1 MAGSWL
7 LAPALALCSL
17 TSASFATV
25 LEPPARFG
33 GFSSDS
39 YVRQSRADP
48 EKVVP
53 LVIGLLPVDFNAM
66 EREFYSVSDPT
77 HASYGQF
84 LAQHQADQLSRP
96 ADGALDAVRSWVG
109 DFAHE
114 NSAGTFSATSNLFK
128 VPMKVKHMERL
139 LGAEIHHYE
148 TNEMRG
154 VPSTR
159 SRRLVRAATDVS
171 VPEHLQ
177 NIVSFLSVNAHPLGL
192 RALGATSAQ
201 TPEMNGQGGGTL
213 AAIRQTYGIPD
224 DLVVT
229 NAGSTQCVPSFY
241 DEVWN
246 PDDLK
251 TFYAQYLPGESPPQ
265 IIEKGGRANRPEM
278 ASTEASLDVQYIT
291 GVGRNASTF
300 VWTMNGSNPYSSED
314 EPFVEFAED
323 VLALEN
329 PPLVISISYSDDEEH
344 IFDVSAGYARTL
356 DTLLIKM
363 GLRGITV
370 LIAGGDDGVTGLRTE
385 FEKVPV
391 ENMCKQSGP
400 QWPSSSP
407 YITTVG
413 ATMLLT
419 KAQQAAKPF
428 FRTNEEVICSVENG
442 GIITSGGGFSNIY
455 PIPEYQRKAVERYLA
470 TRNIPT
476 TPGFFNTS
484 GRAYP
489 DVAALGAG
497 FLVYMGGRL
506 SSVSGTSAS
515 TPVLGA
521 MVTLWNDVRLNA
533 GKSPLGFINPLL
545 YYLADN
551 NIDAFHDVVVGN
563 NGAPRGG
570 NNPCED
576 SFSAA
581 AGWDAVS
588 GVGTPNFPVISE
600 FIANLEDH
608 FNIST
613 LGGGSNSATYNVS
626 DNAIVWT
633 TENGGGMSTLTT
645 VLLIAAVAANV
656 AIGIVVVVAL
666 VKRWRNKYTP
676 LDDFACGST
685 TPSALVSTTA
695 STARTQRLNS
705 DSDISEDNV
714 ELSEINLRD

>member
-1 MAGSWL
+1 
-7 LAPALALCSL
+7 
-17 TSASFATV
+17 
-25 LEPPARFG
+25 
-33 GFSSDS
+33 
-39 YVRQSRADP
+39 
-48 EKVVP
+48 
-53 LVIGLLPVDFNAM
+53 
-66 EREFYSVSDPT
+66 
-77 HASYGQF
+77 
-84 LAQHQADQLSRP
+84 
-96 ADGALDAVRSWVG
+96 
-109 DFAHE
+109 
-114 NSAGTFSATSNLFK
+114 
-128 VPMKVKHMERL
+128 MKVKNIERL
-139 LGAEIHHYE
+139 LSTEIHTFEEKEVE
-148 TNEMRG
+148 TMS
-154 VPSTR
+154 PSKR
-159 SRRLVRAATDVS
+159 RRLMRAVSDVI
-171 VPEHLQ
+171 VPQHLQ
-177 NIVSFLSVNAHPLGL
+177 GVVSFLSVNTHPLGL
-192 RALGATSAQ
+192 RALGAASSQTVEMTS
-201 TPEMNGQGGGTL
+201 NGGGTL

-224 DLVVT
+224 ELVVT
-229 NAGSTQCVPSFY
+229 NPSNTQCVPSFY
-241 DEVWN
+241 DESYD
-246 PDDLK
+246 PADLT
-251 TFYAQYLPGESPPQ
+251 TFFSQYLPGETPPQ
-265 IIEKGGRANRPEM
+265 IIEKGTRVNYPER

-291 GVGRNASTF
+291 GVGRNATTF

-314 EPFVEFAED
+314 EPFVEFAQD

-329 PPLVISISYSDDEEH
+329 PPLVVSISYSDDEEH
-344 IFDVSAGYARTL
+344 IFDVSPGYARTL

-391 ENMCKQSGP
+391 EDMCKQSGP

-428 FRTNEEVICSVENG
+428 FHTKEEVICSVENG

-455 PIPEYQRKAVERYLA
+455 PIPEYQRTAVDRYLK
-470 TRNIPT
+470 TRNIPI
-476 TPGFFNTS
+476 TPGFFNAS

-497 FLVYMGGRL
+497 FLVYMNGRL

-515 TPVLGA
+515 TPVFGA

-545 YYLADN
+545 YYLAETHT
-551 NIDAFHDVVVGN
+551 DAFHDVIIGN

-588 GVGTPNFPVISE
+588 GIGTPNFPVISE

-608 FNIST
+608 FNASKLGEENNSSMADNNNNAVTTTTDIS
-613 LGGGSNSATYNVS
+613 
-626 DNAIVWT
+626 
-633 TENGGGMSTLTT
+633 EMSTFTM
-645 VLLIAAVAANV
+645 VLLVAAVAANV
-656 AIGIVVVVAL
+656 AIGIVVVVTL
-666 VKRWRNKYTP
+666 VKRWRNQYTP
-676 LDDFACGST
+676 LDDLAGGSATPTAPVSNT
-685 TPSALVSTTA
+685 TSTV
-695 STARTQRLNS
+695 RIQRLNS
-705 DSDISEDNV
+705 DADSSEDDI

>member
-1 MAGSWL
+1 MIGAWL
-7 LAPALALCSL
+7 ISLAVALSALSC
-17 TSASFATV
+17 TGVEASSRDYE
-25 LEPPARFG
+25 LSKRFT
-33 GFSSDS
+33 GFSSDR

-48 EKVVP
+48 EEVVP
-53 LVIGLLPVDFNAM
+53 LVIGLLPKDFGAL
-66 EREFYSVSDPT
+66 ETAFYSISNPS
-77 HASYGQF
+77 HPSYGQY
-84 LAQHQADQLSRP
+84 LAPERVNELSRP
-96 ADGALDAVRSWVG
+96 AEGAVDAVRAWVG
-109 DFAHE
+109 HWTHE
-114 NSAGTFSATSNLFK
+114 TSVGTFSSTSNLLK
-128 VPMKVKHMERL
+128 IPIKVKHVERL
-139 LGAEIHHYE
+139 LGAEIHSFEAKTTHDI
-148 TNEMRG
+148 
-154 VPSTR
+154 PS
-159 SRRLVRAATDVS
+159 SRRKLLRAASDVEL
-171 VPEHLQ
+171 PEHLQ
-177 NIVSFLSVNAHPLGL
+177 GIVSFLSVNTHPLGL
-192 RALGATSAQ
+192 RALGATSSQ
-201 TPEMNGQGGGTL
+201 TAELNRSGGGTL
-213 AAIRQTYGIPD
+213 AAIRDTYAIPK

-229 NAGSTQCVPSFY
+229 NPSNTQCVPSFY
-241 DEVWN
+241 TESYD
-246 PDDLK
+246 PADLEIFFK
-251 TFYAQYLPGESPPQ
+251 EYLPGENPPR
-265 IIEKGGRANRPEM
+265 IIDKGSRVNQPQK

-291 GVGRNASTF
+291 GVGRNATTY

-314 EPFVEFAED
+314 EPFVEFAQD

-329 PPLVISISYSDDEEH
+329 PPLVVSISYSDDEEH
-344 IFDVSAGYARTL
+344 IFDVSPGYARTL

-385 FEKVPV
+385 FEKVPA
-391 ENMCKQSGP
+391 EDMCKQSGP

-419 KAQQAAKPF
+419 KAQQASKSF

-455 PIPEYQRKAVERYLA
+455 PIPEYQRSAVERYLT

-476 TPGFFNTS
+476 RPDFFNAS

-497 FLVYMGGRL
+497 YLVYMNGRL

-515 TPVLGA
+515 TPVFGA

-545 YYLADN
+545 YYLAEN
-551 NIDAFHDVVVGN
+551 RADAFHDVVVGN

-588 GVGTPNFPVISE
+588 GVGTPNFPVIND

-608 FNIST
+608 FNVSTLPDTNKLAVINGTESNTVIST
-613 LGGGSNSATYNVS
+613 DGSTNSS
-626 DNAIVWT
+626 P
-633 TENGGGMSTLTT
+633 GGMSTLT
-645 VLLIAAVAANV
+645 
-656 AIGIVVVVAL
+656 
-666 VKRWRNKYTP
+666 
-676 LDDFACGST
+676 
-685 TPSALVSTTA
+685 
-695 STARTQRLNS
+695 
-705 DSDISEDNV
+705 
-714 ELSEINLRD
+714 

>member
-1 MAGSWL
+1 MAGPGL
-7 LAPALALCSL
+7 LSLAVALCALASP
-17 TSASFATV
+17 TAAVMYDPSS
-25 LEPPARFG
+25 RFG
-33 GFSSDS
+33 GFSSDQ
-39 YVRQSRADP
+39 YVRRSRADP
-48 EKVVP
+48 EQVVP
-53 LVIGLLPVDFNAM
+53 LVIGLLPGDFDGL
-66 EREFYSVSDPT
+66 EREFYSVSNPT
-77 HASYGQF
+77 HTAYGQY
-84 LAQHQADQLSRP
+84 LAQDQANELSRP
-96 ADGALDAVRSWVG
+96 ADGALDAVRTWVG
-109 DFAHE
+109 GFAHE
-114 NSAGTFSATSNLFK
+114 NSTGTFSTTSNLYK

-139 LGAEIHHYE
+139 LGTEIHHFGAKE
-148 TNEMRG
+148 SES
-154 VPSTR
+154 VPAWKR
-159 SRRLVRAATDVS
+159 RRLMRAASAVA

-177 NIVSFLSVNAHPLGL
+177 GVVSFLSVNTHPLGL
-192 RALGATSAQ
+192 RALGAAASQMAEMTSK
-201 TPEMNGQGGGTL
+201 GGGTL
-213 AAIRQTYGIPD
+213 AQVRKTYGIPD
-224 DLVVT
+224 NLVVT
-229 NAGSTQCVPSFY
+229 NASNTQCVPSFY
-241 DEVWN
+241 DEAYD
-246 PDDLK
+246 PEDLN
-251 TFYAQYLPGESPPQ
+251 TFFSQYLPGETPPQ
-265 IIEKGGRANRPEM
+265 IIEKGGRVNHPER

-291 GVGRNASTF
+291 GVGRNATTF
-300 VWTMNGSNPYSSED
+300 IWTMNGSNPYSSED
-314 EPFVEFAED
+314 EPFVEFAQD

-329 PPLVISISYSDDEEH
+329 PPLVVSISYSDDEEH
-344 IFDVSAGYARTL
+344 IFDVSPGYARTL

-455 PIPEYQRKAVERYLA
+455 SIPAYQRTAVERYLA

-476 TPGFFNTS
+476 TPGFFNAS

-497 FLVYMGGRL
+497 FLVYMNGRL

-515 TPVLGA
+515 TPVFGA
-521 MVTLWNDVRLNA
+521 MVTLWNDARLNA

-545 YYLADN
+545 YYLAETHP
-551 NIDAFHDVVVGN
+551 DAFHDVVVGN

-588 GVGTPNFPVISE
+588 GVGTPNFSVIYD
-600 FIANLEDH
+600 FIADLEDH
-608 FNIST
+608 FNASQLGESNNST
-613 LGGGSNSATYNVS
+613 MDDVS
-626 DNAIVWT
+626 DNDATPTSGTSGI
-633 TENGGGMSTLTT
+633 STFTM
-645 VLLIAAVAANV
+645 VLLVAAVVANV
-656 AIGIVVVVAL
+656 AIGIVVVLTL
-666 VKRWRNKYTP
+666 VKRWRNQYTP
-676 LDDFACGST
+676 LDDVASGNA
-685 TPSALVSTTA
+685 TPTAPVSTTT
-695 STARTQRLNS
+695 STSRIQRL
-705 DSDISEDNV
+705 DSAADSSEDDI
-714 ELSEINLRD
+714 ELSEINLN